1 MVLLSALVVSC
12 TTDEQIKTTNAEVIM
27 EEETD
32 TLLVNLNSSNEYVR
46 SAAAFKMA
54 EIGHPDALEACIQT
68 FNDAPSFAHLD
79 RTPSSYGLILIGLKG
94 LPRTAELMLS
104 DDEMTRLRAF
114 RVIEEVT
121 SEYWKAK
128 NPEDETQML
137 EEWKSW
143 LDTIGLSYT
152 DNLEKRS
159 KSVEL
164 LKQWLSKN

>member
-1 MVLLSALVVSC
+1 
-12 TTDEQIKTTNAEVIM
+12 M

-54 EIGHPDALEACIQT
+54 EIGHPVALEACIQT

-79 RTPSSYGLILIGLKG
+79 CTPASYGLKLIGLKG
-94 LPRTAELMLS
+94 LPRTVELMLS

-121 SEYWKAK
+121 SEHWKTK
-128 NPEDETQML
+128 NPEDEAQMV
-137 EEWKSW
+137 EEWRSW
-143 LDTIGLSYT
+143 WDTIGLSYT
-152 DNLEKRS
+152 ASQEERS

-164 LKQWLSKN
+164 LKQWLSKIDS